1 MAGLIRR
8 NAAKFSSALPRFPD
22 QDTSTWPYYGCDN
35 VFYHSLFR
43 KGFANGSAGDS
54 IRTTTNSSTSFDA
67 TLFDIIGNES
77 SSGVWNGG
85 MTIAEGAG
93 SANANQYVG
102 GYMDTTDEVWYMLF
116 SDTDT
121 NPDTLYFSKV
131 NDAGTVTAIGNAQ
144 LGNGSMNNMRYN
156 NSYQGVLRRLGG
168 DGSGNF
174 GIYWT
179 NTSGG
184 SAAAGVPYRGVDI
197 TINAS
202 DGSLSY
208 ANMMPSTFGS
218 PYPVLDYPFLGPSGN
233 NIVGSI
239 ANLWWTSGHT
249 QPQDT
254 SIYGGLANLTNGK
267 ACRQV
272 MMGGPSINNVPWSNG
287 SSLIC
292 ERSANTYTFSSYYGT
307 GMFAPS
313 IFNEDEIHAWLD
325 EMAVYHGIL

>member
-35 VFYHSLFR
+35 VYYHSFFR

-54 IRTTTNSSTSFDA
+54 IRTTTNSSTSFSA
-67 TLFDIIGNES
+67 TLIDIIGNES

-85 MTIAEGAG
+85 MTVAEGAG

-102 GYMDTTDEVWYMLF
+102 GYMDTTDQVWYMLF
-116 SDTDT
+116 CDTDT

-144 LGNGSMNNMRYN
+144 VGNGSMDNMRYN

-174 GIYWT
+174 GLYWV

-184 SAAAGVPYRGVDI
+184 SAGAGVPYRGVDI

-287 SSLIC
+287 YNLIC